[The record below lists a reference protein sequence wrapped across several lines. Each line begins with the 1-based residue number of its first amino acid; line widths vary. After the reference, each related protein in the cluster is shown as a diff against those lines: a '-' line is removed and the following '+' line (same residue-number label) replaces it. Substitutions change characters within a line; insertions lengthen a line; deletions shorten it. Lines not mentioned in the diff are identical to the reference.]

1 MVRAPVLLLGLLL
14 SLAGASPRAAE
25 PAPLQICTGDDDA
38 YPWQLNDRPGLALLL
53 MRRVEQ
59 RLGLRFVVTP
69 KPWKRCLLE
78 LNAGVVD
85 AAFKSSY
92 SAERA
97 AEGAVYPMQ
106 GDKPDADKRL
116 LIDSYSLFRI
126 KGSKVEWDGQQ
137 LRADGVLGAQS
148 GFSVVAQLKGLGAQV
163 DDGNRLALGSLQKLA
178 AGRVVA
184 VALQT
189 QEGDAQLEQNPE
201 LAARIERVSPVLVEK
216 PYFLVFSRAYYARH
230 ETQVRAIWATI
241 AKVRESAEYKAL
253 VRDFR

>member
-1 MVRAPVLLLGLLL
+1 MRHPQFVLLLALF
-14 SLAGASPRAAE
+14 AIAPAQAAE

-38 YPWQLNDRPGLALLL
+38 FPWQLNDRPGLALLL

-85 AAFKSSY
+85 AAFKASY
-92 SAERA
+92 SPERA

-106 GDKPDADKRL
+106 GDKPDVDKRL
-116 LIDSYSLFRI
+116 LIDSYSLFRL

-148 GFSVVAQLKGLGAQV
+148 GFSVVAQLKGMGAQV
-163 DDGNRLALGSLQKLA
+163 DDGNRWALATLQKLA
-178 AGRVVA
+178 AGRIVA
-184 VALQT
+184 AALQT
-189 QEGDAQLEQNPE
+189 QEGETQLELNPE
-201 LAARIERVSPVLVEK
+201 LGARIERIGPVLVEK
-216 PYFLVFSRAYYARH
+216 PYYLVFSRAWYGGH
-230 ETQVRAIWATI
+230 ETQARAIWATI
-241 AKVRESAEYKAL
+241 AKVRESAEYKAQ